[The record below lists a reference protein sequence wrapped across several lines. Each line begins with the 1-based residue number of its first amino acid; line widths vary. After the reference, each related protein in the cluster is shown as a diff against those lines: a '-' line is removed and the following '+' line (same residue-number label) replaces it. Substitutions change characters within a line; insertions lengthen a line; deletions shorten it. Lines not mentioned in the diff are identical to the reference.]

1 MGMEDERVVEI
12 SRVPFWYQQLQVLK
26 KDLARGLL
34 TRQMA
39 TAGRTRER
47 GRERERDCRGF
58 FMKGVFYFP

>member
-1 MGMEDERVVEI
+1 MVSATASSE
-12 SRVPFWYQQLQVLK
+12 

-47 GRERERDCRGF
+47 ERERLQGF
-58 FMKGVFYFP
+58 LYEGCILFPLRKKEGLANAF

>member
-1 MGMEDERVVEI
+1 MVAATASSE
-12 SRVPFWYQQLQVLK
+12 

-47 GRERERDCRGF
+47 ERREIARLSL
-58 FMKGVFYFP
+58 